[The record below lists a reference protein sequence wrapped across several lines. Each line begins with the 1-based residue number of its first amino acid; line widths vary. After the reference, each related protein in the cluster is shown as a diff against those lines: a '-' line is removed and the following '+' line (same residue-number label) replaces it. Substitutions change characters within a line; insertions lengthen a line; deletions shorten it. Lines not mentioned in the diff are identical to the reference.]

1 MTARNGHKVLLL
13 LCLAIFLSA
22 CSRSGP
28 EADNFNFTFKYG
40 VMYKNELDTFND
52 IYTKD
57 LVMDGVTTTTLKL
70 SREDRQRIYEC
81 MTEIDIR
88 DYRGVQQGL
97 FFMPQSGFQ
106 FEIQMNEEKI
116 SIDWIGG
123 FREDPK
129 DQNFKRLVTL
139 IQEIIESKDEYR
151 DLPEANGYY
160 L

>member
-1 MTARNGHKVLLL
+1 MTARNGLKWLILVCIAL
-13 LCLAIFLSA
+13 FLSA
-22 CSRSGP
+22 CSNS
-28 EADNFNFTFKYG
+28 EEDNNFNFIFKYG
-40 VMYKNELDTFND
+40 VMYKNELDTFKD
-52 IYTKD
+52 TYTKD
-57 LVMDGVTTTTLKL
+57 LVIDGERTTTLKL

-81 MTEIDIR
+81 MQEIDIR

-106 FEIQMNEEKI
+106 FEIQMKEEKI